1 MMLSDTAVFEVFDPD
16 CLKLKLCREP
26 RELCVCSSKGRSHL
40 GICQECKI
48 ASSKTEFGFMAG
60 VSVPPHGDTF
70 IHLRVSVLRRLS
82 KTPTELEEFSTD
94 WRCHGMTVNKL
105 QSFDDSWVAWLHFIS
120 QVAAIRVHIDLV
132 IQPFRVQLVP
142 SWHSEAAPT
151 L

>member
-1 MMLSDTAVFEVFDPD
+1 
-16 CLKLKLCREP
+16 
-26 RELCVCSSKGRSHL
+26 
-40 GICQECKI
+40 
-48 ASSKTEFGFMAG
+48 MAG